1 MIGKILSSRYKITQT
16 LGSGGFGQTFLAED
30 TQIPGNPVCVVKQL
44 KPLSNS
50 PDQLAK
56 AKELFKQEA
65 EKLVQ
70 LGRHDQI
77 PELLASF
84 QDGDDLFLIQQ
95 YIEGQTL
102 DTELQPG
109 QIWPEQKVIQ
119 FLLDLLPVLDFI
131 HKAGTIHR
139 DIKPPNIIRR
149 NRDNKPVLID
159 FGAVKEVQAQV
170 GSTIQPTVA
179 TGTVI
184 GTRGYM
190 SSEQGQGKPRPSSD
204 LYALGIICLQAL
216 TGKMPNQLDDDVD
229 SGELVWKH
237 LVQASPGLKQVLEKM
252 TRYHFRE
259 RYQSAAEALQSV
271 QSLTSA
277 NYPPTIDATKWVNP
291 DPIPTPNPIPQP
303 PQPPQPEPIPP
314 NPVPPSP
321 TPQPNPPSPKP
332 PKNYRGYWILAS
344 VIAGLFA
351 GLLRFA
357 FSYSPYPDPKQILDT
372 DVNCLIMQGR
382 GRNFVRLREEPKKD
396 STEVIKGG
404 LSNGTKAKKI
414 GENSGFYQIQSGS
427 NIGWVFIEQ
436 TSKCNTS
443 NDTQNTSTQS
453 LQTGGAV
460 SESPTISSSPIQS
473 VSPSSQTSES
483 TYVVIKNSQDTNL
496 RSDAGT
502 DSNVIGL
509 AKSGDKARVI
519 EQKNDKGSY
528 GWSYVR
534 ILGSSDSEG
543 WIADQFLEPSTA
555 P

>member
-50 PDQLAK
+50 PEQLAK

-84 QDGDDLFLIQQ
+84 QDGNDLFLIQQ

-102 DTELQPG
+102 DAELKPG

-159 FGAVKEVQAQV
+159 FGAVKEVHAQV
-170 GSTIQPTVA
+170 GSTVQPTVA

-229 SGELVWKH
+229 TGELVWKH
-237 LVQASPGLKQVLEKM
+237 LAQASPGLKQVMEKL
-252 TRYHFRE
+252 TRYHFRD
-259 RYQSAAEALQSV
+259 RYQSAAEALQAV
-271 QSLTSA
+271 QAISGNPQFSRDYQQTEQ
-277 NYPPTIDATKWVNP
+277 AT
-291 DPIPTPNPIPQP
+291 
-303 PQPPQPEPIPP
+303 
-314 NPVPPSP
+314 
-321 TPQPNPPSPKP
+321 
-332 PKNYRGYWILAS
+332 
-344 VIAGLFA
+344 
-351 GLLRFA
+351 
-357 FSYSPYPDPKQILDT
+357 SYSPNGGYQQTEQATNYVYPS
-372 DVNCLIMQGR
+372 G
-382 GRNFVRLREEPKKD
+382 NF
-396 STEVIKGG
+396 
-404 LSNGTKAKKI
+404 
-414 GENSGFYQIQSGS
+414 SGS
-427 NIGWVFIEQ
+427 NSTPFRPEVEPMNPPTYTEVVAPPDRSNKESFEQKKSNLALRNIFLVIVVGMLPVFLIYQ
-436 TSKCNTS
+436 SIRGGSQPASSTTSIIISENDPNCNF
-443 NDTQNTSTQS
+443 
-453 LQTGGAV
+453 
-460 SESPTISSSPIQS
+460 IHSSSPQTRPKTKLRKEPNSKEDENLIGTFPDKTKVMYIGQEQS
-473 VSPSSQTSES
+473 IYMQVKLEDGTVGWIPNSEMYACNQPVPLPQKPILSPPTAEPSPSNT
-483 TYVVIKNSQDTNL
+483 NSSISPQ
-496 RSDAGT
+496 
-502 DSNVIGL
+502 
-509 AKSGDKARVI
+509 
-519 EQKNDKGSY
+519 
-528 GWSYVR
+528 
-534 ILGSSDSEG
+534 
-543 WIADQFLEPSTA
+543 EPSNTNTA
-555 P
+555 PIQI